1 MVDESHLI
9 TGISGV
15 RGIIGKTLTEEI
27 IRNFSGAFA
36 AFLPQNA
43 RVILARDTRPSG
55 SIFSKVAERVLV
67 EAGCEVYNIGCCPTP
82 TAKLMTCRLQGDG
95 AIILTASHNPAEWNG
110 MKFVRSDGVFL
121 NCSENN
127 SLMKLY
133 KKNTFVQN
141 SGGHIINVE
150 TSEVKSEHISRILSE
165 IDVSTLRNT
174 KTNVTVD
181 FCNGTG
187 GIIVK
192 DLFLELGVKGHY
204 INDEPNG
211 HFAHDPEPIPSN
223 LEELGREVRK
233 NKSTIGFAID
243 PDADRVTIVD
253 STGCPVGEDKTL
265 AIAVRTLTEQK
276 KGPVITTL
284 STSQT
289 ISDIAVANKCD
300 IELTPVGE
308 VHVVEK
314 MLEIDAVIGGE
325 GNGGVILTKISPGRD
340 AAIGIILV
348 LDAIA
353 RSGKTF
359 EHLLSFL
366 PNYAIEKRKIKCN
379 NSRIDSV
386 VEIFMQ
392 QNPKAHLHPI
402 KDGFKIYLKDNLKC
416 PWVHLRPSNTEP
428 VVRIISEAE
437 SANEASKICQTIE
450 KMLAKSEIGE

>member
-1 MVDESHLI
+1 MVDESRLI

-27 IRNFSGAFA
+27 IRNLSGAFA
-36 AFLPQNA
+36 DFLPRNP

-55 SIFSKVAERVLV
+55 SIFSKVAERILV
-67 EAGCEVYNIGCCPTP
+67 ETGCEVYNLGCCPTP
-82 TAKLMTCRLQGDG
+82 TAKLMTCKLRGDG
-95 AIILTASHNPAEWNG
+95 AIIITASHNPAEWNG

-121 NCSENN
+121 NTSENN

-133 KKNTFVQN
+133 KKNTFIRN
-141 SGGHIINVE
+141 SGGHVFNVE
-150 TSEVKSEHISRILSE
+150 TSEVKNEHISRILSE
-165 IDVSTLRNT
+165 IDVSALRNT

-192 DLFLELGVKGHY
+192 DLFNKLGINAHY
-204 INDEPNG
+204 INEEPNG

-223 LEELGREVRK
+223 LEELGKEVRK
-233 NKSTIGFAID
+233 NKSAIGFAID
-243 PDADRVTIVD
+243 PDADRVTLID
-253 STGCPVGEDKTL
+253 STGYPVGEDKTL

-276 KGPVITTL
+276 KGPVVTTL
-284 STSQT
+284 STSQA

-300 IELTPVGE
+300 IQLTPVGE

-314 MLEIDAVIGGE
+314 MLELNAVIGGE
-325 GNGGVILTKISPGRD
+325 GNGGVILTKVIPGRD
-340 AAIGIILV
+340 AATGIILV

-353 RSGKTF
+353 RSGQTF

-366 PNYAIEKRKIKCN
+366 PNYSIAKRKVECN
-379 NSRIDSV
+379 NSKIDSV
-386 VEIFMQ
+386 VEIFMR

-437 SANEASKICQTIE
+437 SVDQASEICQTIE
-450 KMLAKSEIGE
+450 KMLATKKIED

>member
-1 MVDESHLI
+1 MVYESRLI

-15 RGIIGKTLTEEI
+15 RGIIGKTLTEEV

-36 AFLPQNA
+36 AFLPRNA

-55 SIFSKVAERVLV
+55 SIFSKAAERVLV
-67 EAGCEVYNIGCCPTP
+67 ETGCKVYNLGCCPTP
-82 TAKLMTCRLQGDG
+82 TAKLMTRKLRGDG
-95 AIILTASHNPAEWNG
+95 AIIITASHNPAEWNG

-133 KKNTFVQN
+133 KKNTFFRN
-141 SGGHIINVE
+141 SGGHVFNVE
-150 TSEVKSEHISRILSE
+150 ISEIKSEHISRILSE
-165 IDVSTLRNT
+165 IDVSILRNT

-192 DLFLELGVKGHY
+192 DLFHKLGIKAHY
-204 INDEPNG
+204 INEEPNG

-223 LEELGREVRK
+223 LEELGKEVRK
-233 NKSTIGFAID
+233 NKSAIGFAID
-243 PDADRVTIVD
+243 PDADRVTLVD
-253 STGCPVGEDKTL
+253 STGYPVGEDKTL
-265 AIAVRTLTEQK
+265 AIAVRALTKQK
-276 KGPVITTL
+276 KGPVVTTL
-284 STSQT
+284 STSQA

-300 IELTPVGE
+300 IQLTPVGE

-314 MLEIDAVIGGE
+314 MLELDAVIGGE

-340 AAIGIILV
+340 AATGIILV

-353 RSGKTF
+353 RSGQTF

-366 PNYAIEKRKIKCN
+366 PNYSMEKRKVECN

-386 VEIFMQ
+386 VEIFMR
-392 QNPKAHLHPI
+392 QNPEAHLHPI
-402 KDGFKIYLKDNLKC
+402 KDGFKIYLKGNLKC

-437 SANEASKICQTIE
+437 SFNQASEICQTLE
-450 KMLAKSEIGE
+450 KMLAENMTR

>member
-1 MVDESHLI
+1 MMVDKSHLI

-27 IRNFSGAFA
+27 IRKFSGAFA

-43 RVILARDTRPSG
+43 RVVLARDTRPSG
-55 SIFSKVAERVLV
+55 FIFSKAAERVLV
-67 EAGCEVYNIGCCPTP
+67 EAGCEVYNLGCCPTP
-82 TAKLMTCRLQGDG
+82 TAKLMTSKLRGDG
-95 AIILTASHNPAEWNG
+95 AIIITASHNPAEWNG

-121 NCSENN
+121 NHSENT
-127 SLMKLY
+127 SLMELY
-133 KKNTFVQN
+133 KKNTFIQK
-141 SGGHIINVE
+141 SEGHVFNVE

-165 IDVSTLRNT
+165 IDVSALRDT
-174 KTNVTVD
+174 KINITVD

-192 DLFLELGVKGHY
+192 DLFRELGIEAHY

-223 LEELGREVRK
+223 LEDLGKEVRK
-233 NKSTIGFAID
+233 NKSAIGFAID
-243 PDADRVTIVD
+243 PDADRVTLVD

-265 AIAVRTLTEQK
+265 AIAVETLTQK
-276 KGPVITTL
+276 KTGSVVTTL

-289 ISDIAVANKCD
+289 VSDIALANKCD
-300 IELTPVGE
+300 IQLTPVGE

-314 MLEIDAVIGGE
+314 MIETNAVIGGE

-340 AAIGIILV
+340 AATGMILV
-348 LDAIA
+348 LEAIA
-353 RSGKTF
+353 RSGQTF
-359 EHLLSFL
+359 EHLLSLL
-366 PNYAIEKRKIKCN
+366 PNYAIEKRKVACN
-379 NSRIDSV
+379 NSSPDSV
-386 VEIFMQ
+386 VKLFLQ

-402 KDGFKIYLKDNLKC
+402 KDGFKIYLESNLKC

-437 SANEASKICQTIE
+437 SFNQTSEICQTLE
-450 KMLAKSEIGE
+450 KMLAENMTR